1 MKLKTLEKKVN
12 ILSLKYKKNS
22 YALNQLDSA
31 FDDTKFVNEII
42 YQYFFN
48 QVKNMN
54 EKEFKEFLKTVNI
67 DYEVL

>member
-1 MKLKTLEKKVN
+1 MKLNTLKD
-12 ILSLKYKKNS
+12 KKNS
-22 YALNQLDSA
+22 YALSQLDGV

-54 EKEFKEFLKTVNI
+54 KKKFKEFLEIVNI
-67 DYEVL
+67 DYDCL

>member
-1 MKLKTLEKKVN
+1 MKLNTLKD
-12 ILSLKYKKNS
+12 KKNS
-22 YALNQLDSA
+22 YALSQLNGV

-54 EKEFKEFLKTVNI
+54 KKKFKEFLEIVNI
-67 DYEVL
+67 DYECL

>member
-1 MKLKTLEKKVN
+1 MKLNK
-12 ILSLKYKKNS
+12 LKDKKNS

-54 EKEFKEFLKTVNI
+54 KKEFKEFLEIVNI
-67 DYEVL
+67 DYEIL

>member
-1 MKLKTLEKKVN
+1 MKLNTLKD
-12 ILSLKYKKNS
+12 KKNS
-22 YALNQLDSA
+22 YALSQLNGV

-54 EKEFKEFLKTVNI
+54 KKEFKEFLEIVNI
-67 DYEVL
+67 DYECL

>member
-1 MKLKTLEKKVN
+1 MKLNTLKD
-12 ILSLKYKKNS
+12 KKNS
-22 YALNQLDSA
+22 YALSQLDGV

-54 EKEFKEFLKTVNI
+54 KKKFKEFLEIVNI
-67 DYEVL
+67 DYECL

>member
-1 MKLKTLEKKVN
+1 MKLNTLKD
-12 ILSLKYKKNS
+12 KKNS
-22 YALNQLDSA
+22 YALSQLNGV

-54 EKEFKEFLKTVNI
+54 KKKFKEFLEIVNI
-67 DYEVL
+67 DYDCL

>member
-1 MKLKTLEKKVN
+1 MKLNTLKD
-12 ILSLKYKKNS
+12 KKNS
-22 YALNQLDSA
+22 YALNQLDSV

-54 EKEFKEFLKTVNI
+54 KKEFKEFLEIVNI

>member
-1 MKLKTLEKKVN
+1 MKLKTLKD
-12 ILSLKYKKNS
+12 KKNL
-22 YALNQLDSA
+22 YALNQLDNA

-54 EKEFKEFLKTVNI
+54 RKEFKEFLKIVNI
-67 DYEVL
+67 DYEDI